1 MVVGA
6 RFTCMKGRLGQRGNK
21 HIKHTETACFTC
33 LRVWEGCRYV
43 CEGEG
48 MDQRGDEHIKHTRLG
63 VFYVLEGRGGSVGW
77 RTRKV
82 FSCLT
87 GVARLLGRWWWC

>member
-48 MDQRGDEHIKHTRLG
+48 TLPSRLNRMQDLNEVHISTYK
-63 VFYVLEGRGGSVGW
+63 
-77 RTRKV
+77 
-82 FSCLT
+82 
-87 GVARLLGRWWWC
+87 